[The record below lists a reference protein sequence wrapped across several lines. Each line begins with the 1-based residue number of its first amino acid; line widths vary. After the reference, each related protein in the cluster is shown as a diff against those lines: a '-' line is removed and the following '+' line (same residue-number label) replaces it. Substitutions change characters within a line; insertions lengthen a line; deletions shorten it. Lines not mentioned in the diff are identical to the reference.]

1 MRKGGSDRE
10 EEEGR
15 GRETGVYNFP
25 DKFRAFSI
33 TEVLSSGVGSLVILL
48 TFFSLRISQ
57 LWSR

>member
-48 TFFSLRISQ
+48 TFFFPLN
-57 LWSR
+57 